1 MKYSAFV
8 LLQTWL
14 RDASARP
21 FINLHFCSWIVL
33 SKTSLWK
40 HSAEVS
46 RFRRGSSRPASGL
59 GSGWQDPPLPGR
71 NPADGVQE
79 KLQETNICNMG
90 RGSICAESFLMKYGL
105 LTVQEGRGRAVWE
118 AAYRSTAVQT
128 HSSSAVTDPRWFYC
142 PYILRTVLKSEIWD
156 RWIRTAGRG
165 LEGFIERALVSVTPV
180 NGHHMLA
187 VICASCWICIG
198 CMMWINDFL

>member
-1 MKYSAFV
+1 MET
-8 LLQTWL
+8 LGGGLQVQTRLVQAGLWPWQWV
-14 RDASARP
+14 ARR
-21 FINLHFCSWIVL
+21 
-33 SKTSLWK
+33 TSTGAK
-40 HSAEVS
+40 PS
-46 RFRRGSSRPASGL
+46 RRGPRKT
-59 GSGWQDPPLPGR
+59 PG
-71 NPADGVQE
+71 N
-79 KLQETNICNMG
+79 KYLQHGQRKHLCRE
-90 RGSICAESFLMKYGL
+90 RFLMKYGL

-142 PYILRTVLKSEIWD
+142 PYILRIVLKSAAHGSEIWD

-165 LEGFIERALVSVTPV
+165 LEGFIGRALVSVTPV